1 MGLIVDNKLKENLVV
16 TNRLGDRMI
25 RTKRVLGKRY

>member
-16 TNRLGDRMI
+16 TNRLGYRII
-25 RTKRVLGKRY
+25 RTKIE